1 MEKNLVVSSESNE
14 LYSDE
19 GIVKEE
25 VLKAVSTEIN
35 EIVYDQILLLP
46 RYSIL
51 GTDECPPKKSAVLID
66 FVQKHKGRIRLL

>member
-1 MEKNLVVSSESNE
+1 MEKNLVVSIESNE

-19 GIVKEE
+19 GIVKKE

-46 RYSIL
+46 RYSIVVP
-51 GTDECPPKKSAVLID
+51 TSAH
-66 FVQKHKGRIRLL
+66 QKNLQC